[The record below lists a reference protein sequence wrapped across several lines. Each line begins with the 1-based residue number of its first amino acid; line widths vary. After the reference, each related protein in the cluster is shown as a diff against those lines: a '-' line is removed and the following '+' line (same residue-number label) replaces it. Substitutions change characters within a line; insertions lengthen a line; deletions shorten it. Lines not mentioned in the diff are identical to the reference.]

1 MANLNKEEFPEE
13 HLGSAI
19 EIDLNTVKER
29 AVKGIVFLAG
39 RTFFLQ
45 ILSLIAVS
53 FLTVFLSP
61 SDLGLFWIV
70 SAVVNFLA
78 YFSDIGLAAALIQK
92 KKSPTSKD
100 LKTTFTVQQLLVLL
114 LLIILCVGMPFFTKV
129 YSLDKQGQY
138 LLYAL
143 GISLFMSS
151 LKTIPSTLLER
162 ELEFEKIV
170 FPQILENLVFNVV
183 AVVLAWKG
191 YGIKAYTIAVLVRGL
206 VGLITI
212 YILKPWK
219 PGLSFSKQSFKK
231 LISFGLP
238 YQINTL
244 LASLKDNGMTA
255 FLGGILGPAGMGYLG
270 WAQKYGYIPLRFFMD
285 PVTKVTFPAFS
296 RMQTDKGELRR
307 TVTRSILFI
316 CILVFPSVVGMI
328 ILLPILIQ
336 LIPNYTKWLP
346 ALTALSLIGINTIFA
361 SVTTQLT
368 NLLNAIGK
376 IKITFKLMIMWT
388 ILTWIFIPFLA
399 LKYGVN
405 GAALGYAL
413 VGASSIIAII
423 IVKRI
428 VNFSLVNS
436 ALKPAL
442 ATLVM
447 GTLLRIVSKY
457 LPVSLLS
464 LILLIGLGFICYSGI
479 IYVLIGPSILTDVK
493 KAAKTFL
500 KKK

>member
-1 MANLNKEEFPEE
+1 MISANVKDNIDQDLEP
-13 HLGSAI
+13 AV
-19 EIDLNTVKER
+19 EINLNTVKER
-29 AVKGIVFLAG
+29 AVKGIVFLTG

-45 ILSLIAVS
+45 IISLVAVS
-53 FLTVFLSP
+53 FLTIFLSP
-61 SDLGLFWIV
+61 SELGIFWIV

-92 KKSPTSKD
+92 KENPTETD
-100 LKTTFTVQQLLVLL
+100 LKTTFTIQQLLVGI
-114 LLIILCVGMPFFTKV
+114 LLIVLYIGMPFFTKY
-129 YSLDKQGQY
+129 YSLDRSGQY

-170 FPQILENLVFNVV
+170 FPQILENIVFNVV

-191 YGIKAYTIAVLVRGL
+191 YGIKAYTVAVLLRGL
-206 VGLITI
+206 VGLIVI

-219 PGLSFSKQSFKK
+219 PGLAFSRKSFKK

-244 LASLKDNGMTA
+244 LASLKDDGMTA
-255 FLGGILGPAGMGYLG
+255 FLGGILGSAGMGYLG

-296 RMQTDKGELRR
+296 RMQTDKKELER

-316 CILVFPSVVGMI
+316 CILVFPSLVGLI
-328 ILLPILIQ
+328 ILVPMLIQ
-336 LIPNYTKWLP
+336 LIPNYSKWLP

-376 IKITFKLMIMWT
+376 IKITFRLMIMWT
-388 ILTWIFIPFLA
+388 VLTWIFIPVLA
-399 LKYGVN
+399 KRFGVN
-405 GAALGYAL
+405 GAALGYSL
-413 VGASSIIAII
+413 VGASSVVAII
-423 IVKRI
+423 MVKKI
-428 VNFSLVNS
+428 VNFSLVES
-436 ALKPAL
+436 ALKPGLAAL
-442 ATLVM
+442 IM
-447 GTLLRIVSKY
+447 GLLLKFISKY

-464 LILLIGLGFICYSGI
+464 LVLLVGLGIICYAGAA
-479 IYVLIGPSILTDVK
+479 YLLIGPSILVDAK
-493 KAAKTFL
+493 KAGKTFL
-500 KKK
+500 KRK

>member
-1 MANLNKEEFPEE
+1 MTNSIMDEHPEQNLAPT
-13 HLGSAI
+13 G
-19 EIDLNTVKER
+19 EINLDTVKER
-29 AVKGIVFLAG
+29 AVKGIVFLTG
-39 RTFFLQ
+39 RTFFIQ
-45 ILSLIAVS
+45 IISLVAVS

-61 SDLGLFWIV
+61 SELGIFWIV

-92 KKSPTSKD
+92 KENPDEKD
-100 LKTTFTVQQLLVLL
+100 LKTTFTIQQLLVVMLL
-114 LLIILCVGMPFFTKV
+114 VILYLGMPFFTKV

-162 ELEFEKIV
+162 ELQFEKIV
-170 FPQILENLVFNVV
+170 FPQILENLVFNLV
-183 AVVLAWKG
+183 AVTLAWKG
-191 YGIKAYTIAVLVRGL
+191 YGINAYTIAVLLRGL
-206 VGLITI
+206 VGLIVI

-219 PGLSFSKQSFKK
+219 PGMAFSIKSFKK

-238 YQINTL
+238 YQMNTF
-244 LASLKDNGMTA
+244 LASLKDDGMTV
-255 FLGGILGPAGMGYLG
+255 FLGGILGPAGIGYLG
-270 WAQKYGYIPLRFFMD
+270 WAQKYAYIPLRFFMD

-296 RMQTDKGELRR
+296 RMQGNKEELKR

-316 CILVFPSVVGMI
+316 CVLVFPSVVGLI
-328 ILLPILIQ
+328 TLVPILIQ
-336 LIPNYTKWLP
+336 LIPNYTKWIP

-376 IKITFKLMIMWT
+376 IKITFKLMVMWT
-388 ILTWIFIPFLA
+388 ILTWVFVPALA
-399 LKYGVN
+399 LRYGVN
-405 GAALGYAL
+405 GAALGYSL
-413 VGASSIIAII
+413 VGASSIVAII

-428 VNFSLVNS
+428 VNFSLVNGV
-436 ALKPAL
+436 LKPGIA
-442 ATLVM
+442 AFVM
-447 GTLLRIVSKY
+447 GVLIKVISKY

-464 LILLIGLGFICYSGI
+464 LILLIGLGFMCYAGI
-479 IYVLIGPSILTDVK
+479 AYILIGPSIFTDVK
-493 KAAKTFL
+493 KVAKTFL
-500 KKK
+500 RKK